1 MAYDGHF
8 RSLSMY
14 FDLLTKNGFLISNST
29 VCSVLH
35 IINLLLSPT
44 STAKQTFEPGFPGEP
59 IVQKN
64 PVEKPFS
71 IEFPRPDNPS
81 RFTEQPYVSIQSPS
95 QSATIILIYQVNLI
109 FFRAWNLQTIRSKIW
124 T

>member
-1 MAYDGHF
+1 
-8 RSLSMY
+8 MY

-44 STAKQTFEPGFPGEP
+44 STAKQTFEPSFPGEP

-81 RFTEQPYVSIQSPS
+81 RFTEQPYVSIQC
-95 QSATIILIYQVNLI
+95 VK
-109 FFRAWNLQTIRSKIW
+109 KICNGYV
-124 T
+124 

>member
-1 MAYDGHF
+1 
-8 RSLSMY
+8 MY
-14 FDLLTKNGFLISNST
+14 FDLLTKNGFLSSNST

-44 STAKQTFEPGFPGEP
+44 STAKQTFEPSFPGEP

-81 RFTEQPYVSIQSPS
+81 RFTEQPYVSIQCVKKC
-95 QSATIILIYQVNLI
+95 AMV
-109 FFRAWNLQTIRSKIW
+109 
-124 T
+124 